1 MPLTSYTDAFMF
13 LSTVSISQAQFNL
26 APFPCLETLSIAN
39 NMVTFDLYTMY
50 GVFKLVL
57 IQIMTAEGLVAISV
71 WPSLDTV
78 TIHGN
83 PITRLNKGL
92 LWM

>member
-1 MPLTSYTDAFMF
+1 MTS
-13 LSTVSISQAQFNL
+13 
-26 APFPCLETLSIAN
+26 
-39 NMVTFDLYTMY
+39 
-50 GVFKLVL
+50 
-57 IQIMTAEGLVAISV
+57 EGLLAISG

-92 LWM
+92 FLCNDDVNLLHFIVGLPPLLKSELVDPFGVKIVR